1 MQESKKARIGTLCAL
16 YFSQG
21 VPWAFITVAFVTYLR
36 GHDTFSITDDQ
47 VVALTFMGMLP
58 WMFGKLLLG
67 PVIDRFQFKSMGRR
81 RPWVLISQLGMVI
94 TIAAFLLVENPESDL
109 KKLGLFFFIHNIFA
123 VLQDV
128 SSDALAVDLLS
139 DDEVAMA
146 NGLMFIFKGFGMM
159 FAALVLGN
167 IMVDSGFQSA
177 LLIQVPVLL
186 LLMLIPLFVLEKP
199 GDGRFPWSSNSETSN
214 VSMNQDAMKFGE
226 IFSGIKQ
233 ALSNATARWALLLS
247 LVMWIGGG
255 MGAGMGMIDVQML
268 FIFQDDGNTS
278 TWDLGWSEEDYL
290 ALKGGLIALT
300 TMIGFLVGGLLGS
313 KFGTHKVMMY
323 GVGIGTILTIIWSAG
338 RSSWSDDSF
347 MQSMW
352 IVWTFVWGV
361 VGANLIAMLMSIT
374 TKDLGGTQFS
384 IYMTAINIGALL
396 GMGASPKILDML
408 DDSFPNLFL
417 VGALFQALVFLI
429 LTKIDMSILEK
440 DDSVLAE
447 SE

>member
-1 MQESKKARIGTLCAL
+1 
-16 YFSQG
+16 
-21 VPWAFITVAFVTYLR
+21 
-36 GHDTFSITDDQ
+36 
-47 VVALTFMGMLP
+47 
-58 WMFGKLLLG
+58 
-67 PVIDRFQFKSMGRR
+67 
-81 RPWVLISQLGMVI
+81 
-94 TIAAFLLVENPESDL
+94 
-109 KKLGLFFFIHNIFA
+109 
-123 VLQDV
+123 
-128 SSDALAVDLLS
+128 
-139 DDEVAMA
+139 
-146 NGLMFIFKGFGMM
+146 
-159 FAALVLGN
+159 
-167 IMVDSGFQSA
+167 
-177 LLIQVPVLL
+177 
-186 LLMLIPLFVLEKP
+186 
-199 GDGRFPWSSNSETSN
+199 
-214 VSMNQDAMKFGE
+214 
-226 IFSGIKQ
+226 
-233 ALSNATARWALLLS
+233 
-247 LVMWIGGG
+247 MWIGGG
-255 MGAGMGMIDVQML
+255 MGAGMGMIDVQMP